1 MIGSF
6 LLGLAALIV
15 LASVFGLAAFA
26 IAYPFALM
34 GKRIDDRILI
44 HRRLGI

>member
-1 MIGSF
+1 MTFVLGF
-6 LLGLAALIV
+6 LALIV
-15 LASVFGLAAFA
+15 ILAAGGLAAFA